1 MKRAALLLYCFCST
15 TIFCSGQTV
24 LAQFAGAI
32 RTSNLSTG
40 AINLLDENRGRH
52 VLSAVSLLKMD
63 SSSSVRFN
71 AYAFLNHFRNRRIA
85 PALRAR
91 AVATLIA
98 GWRDDDPGIVSL
110 VADILT
116 GFDKSDFSQATR
128 DSIAILLNIVPPQ
141 YKTLVKLCG
150 YLEMKDQR
158 QLLKLQLQ
166 SGRLSK
172 RDAWSARI
180 SLCRLGD
187 SNMMDEVLNKVRS
200 LPVTIEAIDLL
211 YPELIYTRQPEAIEY
226 LVGQVLANSAKCDAP
241 NPELRETL
249 PCAIHIIR
257 LLAPALSEFPI
268 ALDSNGD
275 FATNDYSEIVS
286 RVQDWLRQGKYK
298 IRTDNF

>member
-1 MKRAALLLYCFCST
+1 MKRALLLYCFCST
-15 TIFCSGQTV
+15 TIFGSGQTDV
-24 LAQFAGAI
+24 AQFAEAI
-32 RTSNLSTG
+32 RTSNLSAG
-40 AINLLDENRGRH
+40 AIKLLDENRSRH

-63 SSSSVRFN
+63 SSPSVRFN
-71 AYAFLNHFRNRRIA
+71 AYAFLSHFKNKRIA
-85 PALRAR
+85 PGLRAR

-110 VADILT
+110 VGDILT
-116 GFDKSDFSQATR
+116 GFDKSDFSQAAR
-128 DSIAILLNIVPPQ
+128 DSLAILLSIVPPQ

-158 QLLKLQLQ
+158 QLLRSQLQ

-172 RDAWSARI
+172 RDSWSARI
-180 SLCRLGD
+180 ALCRLGD
-187 SNMMDEVLNKVRS
+187 SNMIDEVLSKVRS
-200 LPVTIEAIDLL
+200 QPITIEAIDLI
-211 YPELIYTRQPEAIEY
+211 YPELVYTRQPKAIEF
-226 LVGQVLANSAKCDAP
+226 LVEQVLTNSAKCDAP
-241 NPELRETL
+241 NPELRDTL

-268 ALDSNGD
+268 ALDNNGD
-275 FATNDYSEIVS
+275 FATNDYSAIVS